1 MTRRAQAVIGAAWG
15 DEGKGL
21 LTDALARPDTLV
33 VRFNGGAQAGH
44 TVQDPD
50 GRRHVFH
57 GVGSGTFR
65 GAATYLSRFH
75 VHNPLLHREE
85 VAALHQLGLR
95 PRIAADPRGMVTT
108 PWDMMLNQMAEE
120 ARGAGR
126 HGSCGLG
133 LNETVT
139 RTEAGIVLTA
149 GDLADPVRLREVLEA
164 IRRDWLPQRLDAL
177 GLRPGPAWQARLDSP
192 GVRAAFLDAAAA
204 FAAEVPMDPGAI
216 AAHPGPVLFEGA
228 QGLLLDA
235 AHPWFPH
242 VTRSRTGLTN
252 VAVLA
257 QEAGITA
264 LDVTYAT
271 RAYATR
277 HGAGPFPREA
287 AVTYPDATNVPN
299 PWQGTLRFGDLD
311 LDLLRDAM
319 AADVAA
325 CPVPVS
331 SRLAVTCVDQ
341 VGERVGFWHEG
352 RAQVA
357 APDALLQ
364 VAHGL
369 TCGDGLA
376 SYGPTR
382 DTLRE
387 HEANCSPGQMRK
399 LLAAAVAA

>member
-1 MTRRAQAVIGAAWG
+1 MTGGVTGGVTWGAQAVIGAGWG

-21 LTDALARPDTLV
+21 LTDALARPETLV

-44 TVQDPD
+44 TVVTPD

-57 GVGSGTFR
+57 GVGSGSFR
-65 GAATYLSRFH
+65 GAATFLSRFH

-85 VAALHQLGLR
+85 VAALRGLGVQ
-95 PRIAADPRGMVTT
+95 PQMVADPRGMVTT

-139 RTEAGIVLTA
+139 RTEAGFGLTA
-149 GDLADPVRLREVLEA
+149 ADLAGGGLGDVLHG
-164 IRRDWLPQRLDAL
+164 IRSRWVPQRLEAL
-177 GLRPGPAWQARLDSP
+177 GLRPGAAWRARLESA
-192 GVRAAFLDAAAA
+192 GVLGAFVDAASS
-204 FAAEVPMDPGAI
+204 FVAEVPLAADAI
-216 AAHPGPVLFEGA
+216 AAHAGPVLFEGA

-235 AHPWFPH
+235 EHRWFPH

-257 QEAGITA
+257 AEAGIGA

-277 HGAGPFPREA
+277 HGAGPFPRET
-287 AVTYPDATNVPN
+287 AVSYPDLTNVPN
-299 PWQGTLRFGDLD
+299 PWQGTLRFGHLD
-311 LDLLRDAM
+311 LDLLGEAVS
-319 AADVAA
+319 ADMAA
-325 CPVPVS
+325 CPLPVS
-331 SRLAVTCVDQ
+331 ARLAVTCVDQ
-341 VGERVGFWHEG
+341 VGDAVGFWRE
-352 RAQVA
+352 RALRTA
-357 APDALLQ
+357 SPAALLEEAQ
-364 VAHGL
+364 GL
-369 TCGDGLA
+369 LGTPGVS

-382 DTLRE
+382 DTLR
-387 HEANCSPGQMRK
+387 GM
-399 LLAAAVAA
+399 

>member
-21 LTDALARPDTLV
+21 LTDALARPGTLV

-65 GAATYLSRFH
+65 GAATFLSRFH

-85 VAALHQLGLR
+85 EAQLRRLGLV
-95 PRIAADPRGMVTT
+95 PRVAADPRGMVTT

-120 ARGAGR
+120 ARGVAR

-139 RTEAGIVLTA
+139 RTEAGFPLLA
-149 GDLADPVRLREVLEA
+149 ADLAGAGQAGRGRLRDVLHG
-164 IRRDWLPQRLDAL
+164 IRTRWVPQRLDAL
-177 GLRPGPAWQARLDSP
+177 GLHPGPAWQARLDSTA
-192 GVRAAFLDAAAA
+192 VLDAYVDAAAA
-204 FAAEVPMDPGAI
+204 FAAEVPLASDAI

-242 VTRSRTGLTN
+242 VTRSRTGLAN
-252 VAVLA
+252 VAALA

-287 AVTYPDATNVPN
+287 AVSYPDPTNVPN

-311 LDLLRDAM
+311 LDLLRAAV

-331 SRLAVTCVDQ
+331 HRLAVTCVDQ
-341 VGERVGFWHEG
+341 VGEGVRFWHEG
-352 RAQVA
+352 VA
-357 APDALLQ
+357 RVAPPAEMLG
-364 VAHGL
+364 VARGL
-369 TCGDGLA
+369 GSGPGLA
-376 SYGPTR
+376 SYGPI
-382 DTLRE
+382 RE
-387 HEANCSPGQMRK
+387 ALKE
-399 LLAAAVAA
+399 L